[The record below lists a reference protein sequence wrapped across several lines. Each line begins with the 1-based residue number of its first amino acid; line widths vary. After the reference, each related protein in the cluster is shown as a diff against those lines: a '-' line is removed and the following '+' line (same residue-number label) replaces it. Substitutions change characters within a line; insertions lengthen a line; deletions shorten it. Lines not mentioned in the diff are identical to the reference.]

1 AANDAGKTR
10 GTSVFMTTLF
20 DSVAK
25 LSEQE
30 LLDHFA
36 GLVVR
41 DRHTTRELLV
51 AIAEIDERKLW
62 ARHACSSMFIF
73 CMERFHMSEQVTA
86 KRLWAARTA
95 RRFPVVLEMVARGE
109 LHLGA
114 IHLLARHL
122 TEENHEDVL
131 ARARHMSSREVERL
145 VAELAPRPDATS
157 RISTMPR
164 PRTSQAA
171 AGDRQMATQES
182 MDRAWGD
189 EAPAKGEPAVG
200 RPMPEQESMD
210 RASSEEDPARGEP
223 AVGANIPKLPRT
235 PESRRAARP
244 IIPLSPRRYKIEIT
258 VDEATHDRLRS
269 LQDLL
274 GRSAT
279 GRDPAAIISRAIDL
293 LLVRTLARKAA
304 CTERPKPV
312 SASKVAA
319 TTEPAA
325 ATKAA
330 ATAEQPKRGIPAA
343 VRREVWQRDCGRCCY
358 VDARGRRCS
367 ATSNVEFHHRAPFAL
382 GGRHSPENIELRC
395 AAHNQYQAD
404 LDFGPSFMDAKRGNV
419 AASGTFP
426 GECRETEAAR

>member
-1 AANDAGKTR
+1 
-10 GTSVFMTTLF
+10 MTTPF

-30 LLDHFA
+30 LLDHFT

-41 DRHTTRELLV
+41 DRHTTSELLV

-122 TEENHEDVL
+122 TAENHERVL
-131 ARARHMSSREVERL
+131 ERARHKSSREVERL

-164 PRTSQAA
+164 PRTAQAA
-171 AGDRQMATQES
+171 AADRPTA
-182 MDRAWGD
+182 
-189 EAPAKGEPAVG
+189 
-200 RPMPEQESMD
+200 EQESMD
-210 RASSEEDPARGEP
+210 RASSEEAPASGEP
-223 AVGANIPKLPRT
+223 AVGAQIPRT
-235 PESRRAARP
+235 PASRTAAKP
-244 IIPLSPRRYKIEIT
+244 IVALSPRRYKIEIT

-279 GRDPAAIISRAIDL
+279 GRDPAAIISRAIDV
-293 LLVRTLARKAA
+293 LLVRTLARKAG
-304 CTERPKPV
+304 CTDRPKPAAAAAPATKPG
-312 SASKVAA
+312 SA
-319 TTEPAA
+319 TEPVSG
-325 ATKAA
+325 TKPP
-330 ATAEQPKRGIPAA
+330 ATARQPTRGIPAA

-358 VDARGRRCS
+358 VDTRGRRCG
-367 ATSNVEFHHRAPFAL
+367 ATRNVEFHHRAPFAL

-404 LDFGPSFMDAKRGNV
+404 LDFGRSFMDAKRGNV
-419 AASGTFP
+419 AAARTFP
-426 GECRETEAAR
+426 GECRETQPAL